1 MGKRWSY
8 GDTIEKDS
16 PVVIGVVQD
25 AKYVALGRLMER
37 SMPQARLSVVE
48 GAGHAVHLEQPVV
61 FASLVAEFLD
71 LAR

>member
-1 MGKRWSY
+1 
-8 GDTIEKDS
+8 
-16 PVVIGVVQD
+16 
-25 AKYVALGRLMER
+25 MES

-48 GAGHAVHLEQPVV
+48 GAGHAVHLEQPAA